1 MNESIHVVCT
11 HCHAMNRVPELR
23 VGDAPSCGRCQQP
36 LFQGQP
42 VALDS
47 AHFDKHLK
55 GDLPLVVDFWASWCG
70 PCKSMA
76 PQFAAAAQQ
85 LEPQIRLAKVDTE
98 AEQALGARFG
108 IRSIPTMVLFRGGQE
123 LARKSGALATRDIV
137 AWARSV
143 IK

>member
-1 MNESIHVVCT
+1 MNESLHVVCT
-11 HCHAMNRVPELR
+11 HCHAVNRVPALR
-23 VGDAPSCGRCQQP
+23 MADAPSCGRCQHL

-55 GDLPLVVDFWASWCG
+55 GDLPLVVDFWAPWCG
-70 PCKSMA
+70 PCKTMA

-85 LEPQIRLAKVDTE
+85 LEPQMRLAKVDTE

-108 IRSIPTMVLFRGGQE
+108 IRSIPTMVLFRSGRE
-123 LARKSGALATRDIV
+123 LARKSGALTTRDIV
-137 AWARSV
+137 AWAHSV
-143 IK
+143 LK